1 VNATA
6 PLPHGA
12 PRSIL
17 QRAALA
23 VTRVSNAIGSA
34 AAWAT
39 VPMILLAVAT
49 SLTAAL
55 DKYAGTSISS
65 NALSEAQWYLFAF
78 VFLLGAPATLAKG
91 AHVRVDAWYGK
102 RSARTRHWI
111 DLVGGVLFLLPF
123 CAFGFY
129 ESLTFVEN
137 SWALMER
144 SPNPGGLP
152 RYPVK
157 TLVPIAFALLFVQGL
172 AQVVLH
178 AVALRRGEGSE
189 PAR

>member
-1 VNATA
+1 VNDTA
-6 PLPHGA
+6 ALPNDA
-12 PRSIL
+12 SQNFL
-17 QRAALA
+17 ERAALA
-23 VTRVSNAIGSA
+23 VTRLSNAIGSV

-39 VPMILLAVAT
+39 VPMILFAVAT
-49 SLTAAL
+49 SVAAAL
-55 DKYAGTSISS
+55 DRHAGTHLAS

-111 DLVGGVLFLLPF
+111 DIAGGVLFLLPF
-123 CAFGFY
+123 CAFGFF
-129 ESLTFVEN
+129 ESLSFVER
-137 SWALMER
+137 SWALREG

-152 RYPVK
+152 RYPIK
-157 TLVPIAFALLFVQGL
+157 TLVPIAFALLFLQGL
-172 AQVVLH
+172 AQIVLH
-178 AVALRRGEGSE
+178 AVALRRGEGSL